1 MKMYTKVENRDW
13 EDVSIGSSLA
23 HSGKTL
29 TDEHKKKIAQSLLER
44 GSGKKYVIQAK
55 NAIDGRI
62 VIFEN
67 GQDAADKLKCSRQ
80 LISQCLRREARN
92 NHQHSAKGWILTK
105 IYIDEEE
112 EKQEKANED

>member
-29 TDEHKKKIAQSLLER
+29 TDEHKAKIAKSLLER

-62 VIFEN
+62 IYFEN
-67 GQDAADKLKCSRQ
+67 GQDAADKLQCSRQ
-80 LISQCLRREARN
+80 LVSQVLSDKERN
-92 NHQHSAKGWILTK
+92 SHQHSCKGWILTK
-105 IYIDEEE
+105 IFIEEE
-112 EKQEKANED
+112 EKQDKENED

>member
-44 GSGKKYVIQAK
+44 GKNTKYVIQAK

-62 VIFEN
+62 VYFEN
-67 GQDAADKLKCSRQ
+67 GQDAADKLQCSRQ
-80 LISQCLRREARN
+80 LISQVLSDKARN

-105 IYIDEEE
+105 IFVEKEEE
-112 EKQEKANED
+112 EKQENQ

>member
-44 GSGKKYVIQAK
+44 GKNTKYVIQAK

-62 VIFEN
+62 LYFEN
-67 GQDAADKLKCSRQ
+67 GQDAADKLQCSRQ
-80 LISQCLRREARN
+80 LVSQCLRREARN
-92 NHQHSAKGWILTK
+92 NHQHSAKGWILTR
-105 IYIDEEE
+105 IYIDEE
-112 EKQEKANED
+112 QEKANED

>member
-67 GQDAADKLKCSRQ
+67 GQDAAEKLQCSRQ
-80 LISQCLRREARN
+80 THITMSKKGSQEQPPTLC
-92 NHQHSAKGWILTK
+92 KGLD
-105 IYIDEEE
+105 ID
-112 EKQEKANED
+112 KDFH

>member
-13 EDVSIGSSLA
+13 SQLSNASFNA
-23 HSGKTL
+23 HNGKKL

-62 VIFEN
+62 VYFEN
-67 GQDAADKLKCSRQ
+67 GQDASEFLNCSRQ
-80 LISQCLRREARN
+80 LISQVLSDKERN
-92 NHQHSAKGWILTK
+92 FHQHSAKGWILTK
-105 IYIDEEE
+105 IFIEEE
-112 EKQEKANED
+112 EKEKANED

>member
-13 EDVSIGSSLA
+13 SQLSNASFNA
-23 HSGKTL
+23 HNGKKL

-67 GQDAADKLKCSRQ
+67 GQEASEFLNCSRQ
-80 LISQCLRREARN
+80 LVSQVLSDKERN
-92 NHQHSAKGWILTK
+92 SHQHSAMGWILEK

-112 EKQEKANED
+112 KEKVNED

>member
-13 EDVSIGSSLA
+13 SQLSNASFNA
-23 HSGKTL
+23 HNGKKL
-29 TDEHKKKIAQSLLER
+29 TDEHKAKITQSLLER

-62 VIFEN
+62 VYFEN
-67 GQDAADKLKCSRQ
+67 GQEAADKLHCSRQ

-105 IYIDEEE
+105 IFIEEE
-112 EKQEKANED
+112 EKEKANED

>member
-23 HSGKTL
+23 HSGKKL

-44 GSGKKYVIQAK
+44 GKNTKYVIQAK

-62 VIFEN
+62 VYFDN
-67 GQDAADKLKCSRQ
+67 GQDASEFLNCSRQ
-80 LISQCLRREARN
+80 LISQVLSNNPRN
-92 NHQHSAKGWILTK
+92 SHQHSAKGWILTK
-105 IYIDEEE
+105 IFIEQE
-112 EKQEKANED
+112 QEKADED

>member
-1 MKMYTKVENRDW
+1 M
-13 EDVSIGSSLA
+13 SIGSSLA

-62 VIFEN
+62 MYFDN
-67 GQDAADKLKCSRQ
+67 GQDAADKLQCSRQ
-80 LISQCLRREARN
+80 LVSQVLSDKERN

-112 EKQEKANED
+112 QEKADAD

>member
-29 TDEHKKKIAQSLLER
+29 TDEHKKKIAKTLLER
-44 GSGKKYVIQAK
+44 GMGKKYVIQAK

-62 VIFEN
+62 VYFEN
-67 GQDAADKLKCSRQ
+67 GQDASEFLNCSRQ
-80 LISQCLRREARN
+80 LISQVLSDKERN
-92 NHQHSAKGWILTK
+92 SHQHSAKGWILTK
-105 IYIDEEE
+105 IFIEE
-112 EKQEKANED
+112 QEKANED

>member
-1 MKMYTKVENRDW
+1 MKMYTKIENRDW

-44 GSGKKYVIQAK
+44 GKNTKYVIQAK

-62 VIFEN
+62 VYFEN
-67 GQDAADKLKCSRQ
+67 GQDAADKLQCSRQ
-80 LISQCLRREARN
+80 LVSQVLSDKERN
-92 NHQHSAKGWILTK
+92 SHQHSAKGWILTR
-105 IYIDEEE
+105 IFIEEEEE
-112 EKQEKANED
+112 EKQENQ

>member
-1 MKMYTKVENRDW
+1 MKKYYTFDDRDW
-13 EDVSIGSSLA
+13 SKLSNASFNA

-44 GSGKKYVIQAK
+44 GKGKKYVIQAK

-62 VIFEN
+62 VYFEN
-67 GQDAADKLKCSRQ
+67 GQDAAEKLHCSRQ

-105 IYIDEEE
+105 IFIEEE

>member
-62 VIFEN
+62 IYFEN
-67 GQDAADKLKCSRQ
+67 GQEAADKLRCSRQ

-92 NHQHSAKGWILTK
+92 NHQHSAKGWILKK
-105 IYIDEEE
+105 IFIEEE
-112 EKQEKANED
+112 EKEKANED

>member
-29 TDEHKKKIAQSLLER
+29 TDEHKTKIAQSLLER

-67 GQDAADKLKCSRQ
+67 GQDASEFLNCSRQ
-80 LISQCLRREARN
+80 LISQVLSDKERN
-92 NHQHSAKGWILTK
+92 SHQHSAKGWILTK

-112 EKQEKANED
+112 KQEKENED

>member
-13 EDVSIGSSLA
+13 SQLSIGSSLA

-67 GQDAADKLKCSRQ
+67 GQDASEFLNCSRQ
-80 LISQCLRREARN
+80 LISQVLSDKERN
-92 NHQHSAKGWILTK
+92 SHQHSCKGWILTK
-105 IYIDEEE
+105 IFIEEE
-112 EKQEKANED
+112 EKEKANED

>member
-1 MKMYTKVENRDW
+1 MKKYYTFEDRDW
-13 EDVSIGSSLA
+13 SQLSNASFNA

-62 VIFEN
+62 VYFEN
-67 GQDAADKLKCSRQ
+67 GQDAAEKLQCSRQ

-105 IYIDEEE
+105 IFIEEE
-112 EKQEKANED
+112 EKEKANED

>member
-1 MKMYTKVENRDW
+1 MKMYFKIENRDW
-13 EDVSIGSSLA
+13 SQLSNASFNA
-23 HSGKTL
+23 HYGKKL

-44 GSGKKYVIQAK
+44 GKNTKYVIQAK

-62 VIFEN
+62 VYFEN
-67 GQDAADKLKCSRQ
+67 GQDAADKLECSRQ

-105 IYIDEEE
+105 IFIEEE
-112 EKQEKANED
+112 QEKANED

>member
-13 EDVSIGSSLA
+13 QDVSIGSSLA
-23 HSGKTL
+23 HSGKKL
-29 TDEHKKKIAQSLLER
+29 TDEHKKKIAKSLLER
-44 GSGKKYVIQAK
+44 GKNTKYVIQAK

-62 VIFEN
+62 VYFEN
-67 GQDAADKLKCSRQ
+67 GQDAADKLQCSRQ

-105 IYIDEEE
+105 IFIEEE
-112 EKQEKANED
+112 QEKEDAD

>member
-67 GQDAADKLKCSRQ
+67 GQDAADKLQCSRQ
-80 LISQCLRREARN
+80 LISQVLSDKERN
-92 NHQHSAKGWILTK
+92 FHQHSAKGWILTK
-105 IYIDEEE
+105 IFIEEE
-112 EKQEKANED
+112 EKQEKENED

>member
-29 TDEHKKKIAQSLLER
+29 TDDHKKKIAQSLLER

-67 GQDAADKLKCSRQ
+67 GQEAADKLGCSRQ
-80 LISQCLRREARN
+80 LVSQVLSDKERN
-92 NHQHSAKGWILTK
+92 SHQHSAKGWILTK
-105 IYIDEEE
+105 ISIEEE
-112 EKQEKANED
+112 EKEKANED

>member
-1 MKMYTKVENRDW
+1 MKKYYTFDDRDW
-13 EDVSIGSSLA
+13 SKLSNASFNA

-44 GSGKKYVIQAK
+44 GRGKKYVIQAK

-62 VIFEN
+62 VYFEN
-67 GQDAADKLKCSRQ
+67 GQEASEFLNCSRQ
-80 LISQCLRREARN
+80 LVSQVLSDKERN
-92 NHQHSAKGWILTK
+92 SHQHSCKGWILTK
-105 IYIDEEE
+105 IFIEEE